1 MGKAKRKAA
10 QGGTTITPGREA
22 ARMAINHAIGGK
34 FTIGDAMCGSIDALA
49 QIVGASHDTISEA
62 DRCIDNI
69 AADLRK
75 AIRENWQEMTWARRL
90 VCAKPEG
97 RG

>member
-1 MGKAKRKAA
+1 MGEAKRRAV

-34 FTIGDAMCGSIDALA
+34 FSIGDALAGSIDALA
-49 QIVGASHDTISEA
+49 QIVGASHDNLAEA
-62 DRCIDNI
+62 DACIERI
-69 AADLRK
+69 AVDLRT
-75 AIRENWQEMTWARRL
+75 AIRENWQAMEWARRL
-90 VCAKPEG
+90 VCAEPEG